1 MNLPNKITVFR
12 FVLIPVFA
20 VVFLLELPWSN
31 ITALVIFCVACLS
44 DFFDGYLARKN
55 NLITDFGKLM
65 DPLADKLLVCL
76 ALICF
81 VQLRENFPAWCAI
94 VIISREFII
103 TGYRQLAAEKG
114 TIIQAGYWGKT
125 KTVVQMFLC
134 IFYIW
139 DLNYEWFH
147 IAEDVLMYAA
157 TLLTLI
163 SLIDYLIRNR
173 HILLNASR

>member
-12 FVLIPVFA
+12 VILIPIFT

-31 ITALVIFCVACLS
+31 VTALVIFCVACLS

-55 NLITDFGKLM
+55 NLVTDFGKLM
-65 DPLADKLLVCL
+65 DPLADKILVCI

-81 VQLRENFPAWCAI
+81 VQLRDNFPCWCAI
-94 VIISREFII
+94 VIISREFIV
-103 TGYRQLAAEKG
+103 TGFRLLAVEKG
-114 TIIQAGYWGKT
+114 TVIQAGFSGKV

-139 DLNYEWFH
+139 DLQYEWFH
-147 IAEDVLMYAA
+147 ITENVLMYIA
-157 TLLTLI
+157 TALTVY
-163 SLIDYLIRNR
+163 SLIEYLIQNRNI
-173 HILLNASR
+173 ILKASK